1 MSPAVVERKLALL
14 NTYRTDLA
22 AYNEAG
28 LQEKDHYAVERLIQ
42 LCVEVMSDVST
53 HWLAVQGFIQP
64 DSYSEVFREVGR
76 RGLLPESLTQSLTN
90 ALKMRNL
97 IVHVYERIDWRRIR
111 EALPIILSDVSDFI
125 NEVSARFLKDSRQRP

>member
-14 NTYRTDLA
+14 
-22 AYNEAG
+22 
-28 LQEKDHYAVERLIQ
+28 
-42 LCVEVMSDVST
+42 
-53 HWLAVQGFIQP
+53 
-64 DSYSEVFREVGR
+64 
-76 RGLLPESLTQSLTN
+76 PESLAQSLTN

-125 NEVSARFLKDSRQRP
+125 NEVSARFLKDSR